1 LHPLTT
7 HDIRYT
13 KKLYS
18 NILKK
23 ESNMS
28 DLPNGLPNGVQNGVQ
43 NGEVVDD
50 KLDKFENVTGWTDDQ
65 ILAKAREWV
74 RPI

>member
-1 LHPLTT
+1 
-7 HDIRYT
+7 
-13 KKLYS
+13 
-18 NILKK
+18 
-23 ESNMS
+23 MS

-65 ILAKAREWV
+65 ILAKPRIWV